1 MKHITRETGFW
12 KLMVL
17 SVLLLG
23 MMSSLTSCGND
34 EPANGLTDYYLEIEE
49 QFLVNGSTDGTS
61 RYENPVNLMKDAIQ
75 KAYPTKTGEGNDKA
89 VIAACDKAFED
100 YVALYEGDLRDE
112 NLTALVNLKRV
123 IRRDGIIRESETLKT
138 YQYNINYHEEQ

>member
-1 MKHITRETGFW
+1 
-12 KLMVL
+12 
-17 SVLLLG
+17 
-23 MMSSLTSCGND
+23 
-34 EPANGLTDYYLEIEE
+34 
-49 QFLVNGSTDGTS
+49 
-61 RYENPVNLMKDAIQ
+61 MKDAIQ
-75 KAYPTKTGEGNDKA
+75 KAYPTKTEEGNDKA
-89 VIAACDKAFED
+89 VIAACDNAFED